1 MMAVVA
7 VLISTSLTK
16 VDGSHVVEYSQ
27 AVAVDGVVLH
37 VEDEVLSGRFD
48 DPAVLPVTAPVVH
61 VSRDLDG
68 GVGHVL
74 DLVVPHRDVIPA
86 GNLDAVRLPQVRNTT
101 PVETRD
107 HSLIDV
113 RNVWGRRVPKKQ
125 MIVVLIS

>member
-1 MMAVVA
+1 MAVVA

-86 GNLDAVRLPQVRNTT
+86 GNLDAIRLPQVRNTA

-107 HSLIDV
+107 HSLMTSAMC
-113 RNVWGRRVPKKQ
+113 GGGGCPK
-125 MIVVLIS
+125 SR